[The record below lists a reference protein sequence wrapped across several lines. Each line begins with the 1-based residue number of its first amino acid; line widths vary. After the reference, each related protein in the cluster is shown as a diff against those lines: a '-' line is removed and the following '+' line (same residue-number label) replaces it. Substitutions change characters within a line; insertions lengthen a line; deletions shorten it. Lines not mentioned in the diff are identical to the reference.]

1 MSMNIISFLYPHL
14 SHPSESR
21 FQTLFTSYDNPA
33 IPSPS
38 SVSAPL
44 YKSFMIKPENIV
56 SNRDIRTTIML
67 KNISRELSKERI
79 KERLS
84 SVCGIDYIYVP
95 KKKKYKNSGFVFV
108 NVTSNLEILKIINA
122 LKEENIQNW
131 VKGPK
136 CVEIC
141 YSKVQGKEE
150 MEKVFGN
157 N

>member
-1 MSMNIISFLYPHL
+1 MSMNIISFLYTHL

-38 SVSAPL
+38 PVSAPL
-44 YKSFMIKPENIV
+44 YKSFMVKSENIV

-79 KERLS
+79 KEILS
-84 SVCGIDYIYVP
+84 SLCDIDYIYVP

-141 YSKVQGKEE
+141 YSKIQGKEE
-150 MEKVFGN
+150 MEKVFGKN
-157 N
+157 

>member
-38 SVSAPL
+38 PVSAPL
-44 YKSFMIKPENIV
+44 YKSFMVKPENIV

-79 KERLS
+79 KEILLS
-84 SVCGIDYIYVP
+84 LCDIDYIYVP

-141 YSKVQGKEE
+141 YSKIQGKEE
-150 MEKVFGN
+150 MEKVFGKN
-157 N
+157 